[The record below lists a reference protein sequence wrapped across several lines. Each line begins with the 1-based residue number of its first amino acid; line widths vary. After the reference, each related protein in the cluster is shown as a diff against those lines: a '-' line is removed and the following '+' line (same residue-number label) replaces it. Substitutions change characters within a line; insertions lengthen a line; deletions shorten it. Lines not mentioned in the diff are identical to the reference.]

1 MATWTS
7 TPATFNAGTGLGASA
22 LNANLRDF
30 GLAFGPWSTYTPTV
44 SGWTQGSGTATGAYI
59 QIQKTVLFRARFT
72 FGSGSAVSGPLT
84 MTLPVGCTLP
94 AGGPHYVF
102 NAWATSNTTWY
113 QMFSRADTGGSG
125 TTFSVYYLGTNG
137 AITNPTSTAPF
148 TWATGNIVE
157 VTGVYEAA

>member
-7 TPATFNAGTGLGASA
+7 TPTTFNAGTGLGATA
-22 LNANLRDF
+22 LNTNLRDF

-44 SGWTQGSGTATGAYI
+44 TGWTLGNGSVSGAYL
-59 QIQKTVLFRARFT
+59 QVQKTVLFRARFT
-72 FGSGSAVSGPLT
+72 YGSTSAVSGPLT

-102 NAWATSNTTWY
+102 DAFATSNTTWY
-113 QMFSRADTGGSG
+113 QMFSRADSG
-125 TTFSVYYLGTNG
+125 TTFTVHYLGTNS

-148 TWATGNIVE
+148 TWASGNIVE
-157 VTGVYEAA
+157 VNGVYEAA